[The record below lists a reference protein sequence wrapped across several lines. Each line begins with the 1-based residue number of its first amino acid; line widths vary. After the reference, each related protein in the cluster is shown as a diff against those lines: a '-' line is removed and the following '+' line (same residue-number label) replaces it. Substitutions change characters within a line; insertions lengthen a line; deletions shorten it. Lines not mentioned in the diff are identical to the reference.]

1 MTRFLKIF
9 INVILL
15 LVLSLFTVGNIWGQ
29 KNTLSFLHISDTHVI
44 FDLDFLRPDLAENR
58 SGYKNGEA
66 TLQNFVETMPQKT
79 ESDFVLAT
87 GDLIDF
93 FEGETASNKMLKFQ
107 AEQLVN
113 LTNKSQVPFYFVLGN
128 HDIISYSWGEGKR
141 ISNQNNV
148 GKARTAWIKSAAC
161 FNEGTYYSK
170 TFNTG
175 ETTYRFIFLEDGYY
189 DFTDEENVKLP
200 YIDKPQL
207 HWLESQILES
217 DKDVEIIVMH
227 IPLSNDVA
235 EKGGELFSVLAKYP
249 SVKMIFAGHNH
260 VNDIRKFPTGNGHE
274 IVQVKT
280 GAFAKDPSNWRK
292 IELTDDKITISAPGK
307 TKKELKIDL

>member
-1 MTRFLKIF
+1 MNGFTNVFKTIIF
-9 INVILL
+9 AIALG
-15 LVLSLFTVGNIWGQ
+15 LFTAGSIYGQ
-29 KNTLSFLHISDTHVI
+29 KNSLSFLHISDTHVI
-44 FDLDFLRPDLAENR
+44 FDLDFFQPDLAKNR
-58 SGYKNGEA
+58 SGYKNGVA
-66 TLQNFVETMPQKT
+66 PLQNFVETMPQKT

-93 FEGETASNKMLKFQ
+93 FEGETTSHKMLEFQ

-113 LTNKSQVPFYFVLGN
+113 LTKKSQAPFYFVLGN
-128 HDIISYSWGEGKR
+128 HDIMSYSWGDGKR
-141 ISNQNNV
+141 ISSQNNV
-148 GKARTAWIKSAAC
+148 GKARTAWIKAAAC
-161 FNEGTYYSK
+161 FNDGTYYSK
-170 TFNTG
+170 IFEVG
-175 ETTYRFIFLEDGYY
+175 KTTYRFIFLEDGYY
-189 DFTDEENVKLP
+189 DFTDEENIQLP
-200 YIDKPQL
+200 YVDKPQL
-207 HWLESQILES
+207 HWLESQIQES

-227 IPLSNDVA
+227 IPFSNDVV
-235 EKGGELFSVLAKYP
+235 EEGVELFSVLSKYP